1 MPDETVDI
9 EVTGVPQALED
20 LTTFVDGENYTLSND
35 SDAMIFIRLAADA
48 PDADAAGHPLPPY
61 RDYDFR
67 FSADPEKTWVWSRDP
82 PARLVVT
89 TAAS

>member
-1 MPDETVDI
+1 MPAETVDI
-9 EVTGVPQALED
+9 EVTGTPQALED
-20 LTTFVDGENYTLSND
+20 LETFVDGEHYTLSND
-35 SDAMIFIRLAADA
+35 SDNMIFYRLAADA

-61 RDYDFR
+61 RDYDFE
-67 FSADPEKTWVWSRDP
+67 FTAGPEKTWVWARDP